1 MIRLLL
7 AYVVLATYTEL
18 TRCFLFPSLV
28 MRNPSLARAKM
39 YKERS
44 VIEAVRLKVHNQFKL
59 TMLAEAAA
67 ETTKPAEAVQES
79 VEVVAPI
86 DAFFS
91 YKVGQEYTG
100 NLTKIKKN
108 GAQINFTAT
117 ESAIIPKSRMSII
130 DFEKLKGMHQ
140 RHSQEQ
146 VTVEIIDINVLNRTM
161 YAKYTDKTNTN
172 RADLSVLAAMDPQEL
187 RKLRHNATVVSA
199 NENGVYI
206 QFDEYAIAG
215 FVGTEKLPNL
225 PPPAHVSK
233 LYT

>member
-1 MIRLLL
+1 
-7 AYVVLATYTEL
+7 
-18 TRCFLFPSLV
+18 
-28 MRNPSLARAKM
+28 
-39 YKERS
+39 
-44 VIEAVRLKVHNQFKL
+44 
-59 TMLAEAAA
+59 MLAEGDA
-67 ETTKPAEAVQES
+67 EGIAEGNKPIE
-79 VEVVAPI
+79 EVAAPI
-86 DAFFS
+86 DIFLS

-100 NLTKIKKN
+100 ILTKVKKN
-108 GAQINFTAT
+108 GAQVNFTTT

-140 RHSQEQ
+140 QHSDEP
-146 VTVEIIDINVLNRTM
+146 VTVEIIDINVQNRTM

-172 RADLSVLAAMDPQEL
+172 RTDLSTLATMDAQEL

-199 NENGVYI
+199 NENGVYV

-225 PPPAHVSK
+225 PPAAHVSK

>member
-1 MIRLLL
+1 MHTLRLLF
-7 AYVVLATYTEL
+7 AVLATCLEL
-18 TRCFLFPSLV
+18 RRCFLFPSLI
-28 MRNPSLARAKM
+28 MRNPGFARM
-39 YKERS
+39 
-44 VIEAVRLKVHNQFKL
+44 KVHEESSKTHVVRIKVYNPFKL
-59 TMLAEAAA
+59 AMLAEVAADA
-67 ETTKPAEAVQES
+67 PEPIEEV

-86 DAFFS
+86 DTFLS

-100 NLTKIKKN
+100 ILTKVKKN
-108 GAQINFTAT
+108 GAQVNFTTT

-140 RHSQEQ
+140 QLSEEP
-146 VTVEIIDINVLNRTM
+146 VTVEIIDINMQNRTM

-172 RADLSVLAAMDPQEL
+172 RAELSTLAAMDEQEL

-199 NENGVYI
+199 NENGVYV

-225 PPPAHVSK
+225 PPAAHVSK